1 MIFQISFT
9 RQSSTEGFGLGNLR
23 IQMQDA
29 HFDLFLK
36 DIDISKYELQ
46 GHIHPRAVGQQRK
59 HKLSGITHL
68 NFNHTNVDQREN
80 ASFMFSMY

>member
-1 MIFQISFT
+1 
-9 RQSSTEGFGLGNLR
+9 
-23 IQMQDA
+23 MQDA